1 MGRWIGLSRT
11 VGSTGSTHPAAAT
24 IAGGTARRR
33 ASRDAGDGSLPRT
46 TPAKAACRLLAATP
60 PLPTCGARWAAA
72 AARSLCSGLPP
83 LRRAGVA
90 LVSKICRRSS
100 RPQALS
106 VSPSLPQVMPS
117 SSGSLSRSTSLPHL
131 DNAVMSQSS
140 CVRSLRAPP
149 KHTTKQIWRPAFK
162 ALVERA
168 VIHLLPQLQLEQ
180 RLLREQQPAGDAGVA
195 VKVLDAKKHKV
206 RSFISLFQWN
216 SRLASFLMELD
227 SKT

>member
-11 VGSTGSTHPAAAT
+11 VGSTGSTHPTAAT
-24 IAGGTARRR
+24 TAGGTARRR
-33 ASRDAGDGSLPRT
+33 ASRDAGESLLPPASRNAAAPHLRHQVSRRRRQEPLFRT
-46 TPAKAACRLLAATP
+46 AAT
-60 PLPTCGARWAAA
+60 TTGRCGAR
-72 AARSLCSGLPP
+72 LQDLPP
-83 LRRAGVA
+83 L
-90 LVSKICRRSS
+90 I
-100 RPQALS
+100 
-106 VSPSLPQVMPS
+106 S
-117 SSGSLSRSTSLPHL
+117 SSGSLGLSLPSAGNAVVFGLSLSRSTSLPHL